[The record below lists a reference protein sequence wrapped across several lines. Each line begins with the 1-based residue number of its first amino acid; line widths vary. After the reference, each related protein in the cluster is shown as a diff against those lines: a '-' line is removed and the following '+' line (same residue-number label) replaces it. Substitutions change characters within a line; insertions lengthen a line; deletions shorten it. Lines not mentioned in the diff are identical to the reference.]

1 MNIEKILTPLQKMY
15 GPINTHYLSELID
28 TIQSAQCTQPRVTG
42 IRVDLRY
49 PASLLGD
56 DMPCIALIDREDKIT
71 RFFKSLRAK
80 LGVLSQ
86 KKHKTG
92 LRYYPDNLHY
102 VWVREHGNSEH
113 PHYHIL
119 LLVNK
124 DAFYH
129 LGDYKS
135 PDSLAGLIIQ
145 AWASAWGLHAR
156 IPGYQDDLALFSK
169 VVHFPTNGVYH
180 LNVNDPVT
188 QYEDD
193 WLKLVRRAGYLAKA
207 TTKDI
212 QIGWRSFG
220 TSLTAK
226 KKSETTF

>member
-1 MNIEKILTPLQKMY
+1 MNIEMMIASLPKSY
-15 GPINTHYLSELID
+15 GLINVDYFKELID
-28 TIQSAQCTQPRVTG
+28 VIGVAQSINPRVTA

-49 PASLLGD
+49 PASLQGD
-56 DMPCIALIDREDKIT
+56 DMPCMTLVDREDKIT

-86 KKHKTG
+86 KKHKAG

-102 VWVREHGNSEH
+102 VWAREHASSEH

-119 LLVNK
+119 LLLNK

-129 LGDYKS
+129 TGDYKS
-135 PDSLAGLIIQ
+135 TDSLAGLIIQ

-156 IPGYQDDLALFSK
+156 IPGYQDDLALFAR

-180 LNVNDPVT
+180 LNVNDSVT

-193 WLKLVRRAGYLAKA
+193 WMKLVRRVGYLAK
-207 TTKDI
+207 TRDKDI
-212 QIGWRSFG
+212 QSGWRSFG
-220 TSLTAK
+220 SSLAPRRN
-226 KKSETTF
+226 

>member
-1 MNIEKILTPLQKMY
+1 MNIEMMMALLPRSYGQINVDYFKESIDVIEAAQLINSRLT
-15 GPINTHYLSELID
+15 
-28 TIQSAQCTQPRVTG
+28 A

-56 DMPCIALIDREDKIT
+56 DMPCITVIDREDKIT

-80 LGVLSQ
+80 LSVLSL
-86 KKHKTG
+86 KKHKAG

-102 VWVREHGNSEH
+102 VWAREQCGSEY

-119 LLVNK
+119 LLLNK

-129 LGDYKS
+129 TGDYKS

-156 IPGYQDDLALFSK
+156 IPGYHDDLALFARA
-169 VVHFPTNGVYH
+169 VHFPMNGVYH
-180 LNVNDPVT
+180 LNVNSPAT
-188 QYEDD
+188 QYEND
-193 WLKLVRRAGYLAKA
+193 WLKLVRRVGYLAK
-207 TTKDI
+207 TRDKDI
-212 QIGWRSFG
+212 QSGWRSFG
-220 TSLTAK
+220 SSLTSRK
-226 KKSETTF
+226 N

>member
-1 MNIEKILTPLQKMY
+1 MNIEMMIASLPRSY
-15 GPINTHYLSELID
+15 GLINVDYFKELID
-28 TIQSAQCTQPRVTG
+28 VIGIAQSINPRVTT

-56 DMPCIALIDREDKIT
+56 DMPCMALVDREDKIT

-86 KKHKTG
+86 KKHKAG
-92 LRYYPDNLHY
+92 LRYYPHNLHY
-102 VWVREHGNSEH
+102 VWVREHGSSEH

-119 LLVNK
+119 LLLNK

-129 LGDYKS
+129 TGDYKS

-156 IPGYQDDLALFSK
+156 IPGYQDDLALFAK
-169 VVHFPTNGVYH
+169 VVHFPTNGIYH
-180 LNVNDPVT
+180 LNVNSPVT

-193 WLKLVRRAGYLAKA
+193 WMKLVRRVGYLAK
-207 TTKDI
+207 TRDKDI
-212 QIGWRSFG
+212 QSGWRSFG

>member
-1 MNIEKILTPLQKMY
+1 MNIEMMIASLPKSY
-15 GPINTHYLSELID
+15 GLINVDYFKELID
-28 TIQSAQCTQPRVTG
+28 VIGMAQSINPRVTA

-56 DMPCIALIDREDKIT
+56 DMPCMELVDREDKIT

-86 KKHKTG
+86 KKHKAG
-92 LRYYPDNLHY
+92 LRHYPDNLHY
-102 VWVREHGNSEH
+102 VWAREHGSSEY

-119 LLVNK
+119 LLLNK

-129 LGDYKS
+129 IGDYKS

-156 IPGYQDDLALFSK
+156 IPGYQDDLALFARA
-169 VVHFPTNGVYH
+169 VHFPTNGVYH
-180 LNVNDPVT
+180 LNVNDSVT

-193 WLKLVRRAGYLAKA
+193 WMKLVRRVGYLAK
-207 TTKDI
+207 TRDKDI
-212 QIGWRSFG
+212 QSGWRSFG
-220 TSLTAK
+220 SSLAPRRN
-226 KKSETTF
+226 

>member
-1 MNIEKILTPLQKMY
+1 MNIEMMIASLPRSY
-15 GPINTHYLSELID
+15 GLINVDYFKELID
-28 TIQSAQCTQPRVTG
+28 VIGIAQSINPRVTA

-56 DMPCIALIDREDKIT
+56 DMPCITLINREDKIT

-80 LGVLSQ
+80 LSVLLL
-86 KKHKTG
+86 KKHKAG

-102 VWVREHGNSEH
+102 AWTREHASSEH

-119 LLVNK
+119 LLLNK

-129 LGDYKS
+129 TGDYKS

-156 IPGYQDDLALFSK
+156 IPGYQDDLALFARA
-169 VVHFPTNGVYH
+169 VHFPTNGIYH
-180 LNVNDPVT
+180 LNVNSPAT

-193 WLKLVRRAGYLAKA
+193 WMKLVRRAGYLAK
-207 TTKDI
+207 TRDKDI
-212 QIGWRSFG
+212 QSGWRSFG
-220 TSLTAK
+220 SSLALRRN
-226 KKSETTF
+226 

>member
-1 MNIEKILTPLQKMY
+1 MNIEEILTPLQKMY
-15 GPINTHYLSELID
+15 GPINTRYLSELID
-28 TIQSAQCTQPRVTG
+28 TIQSAQSINPRVTA

-56 DMPCIALIDREDKIT
+56 DMPCIALIDREDKISL
-71 RFFKSLRAK
+71 FFKSLRAK
-80 LGVLSQ
+80 LGILSQ
-86 KKHKTG
+86 KKHKAG
-92 LRYYPDNLHY
+92 IRYYPHNLHY
-102 VWVREHGNSEH
+102 VWVREHGSSEH

-119 LLVNK
+119 LLLNK

-129 LGDYKS
+129 TGDYKS

-156 IPGYQDDLALFSK
+156 IPGYQDDLALFARA
-169 VVHFPTNGVYH
+169 VHFPMNGIYH

-193 WLKLVRRAGYLAKA
+193 WMKLVRRVGYLAK
-207 TTKDI
+207 TRDKHI
-212 QIGWRSFG
+212 QSGWRSFG
-220 TSLTAK
+220 CSLAPRRN
-226 KKSETTF
+226 